1 MSANASTFLLP
12 DAEPAWRLWR
22 STSAGKPETLESP
35 ADCRAGSRPV
45 VVGLPATACRT
56 IGLVLPIADPS
67 LLPSMIEAQLER
79 RGITIAKSP
88 VPNFVWHLLGQ
99 DAAQSIVSVDVL
111 AQPFPEN
118 LAVHHAA
125 NYTAALR
132 LMLLP
137 ARMMVVIE
145 EQGLLVLAVGS
156 LGKLWHSHIIGAAD
170 SAPEKLALE
179 LEIAQLG
186 IETTDGIGIFRGIT
200 LAGARLAPLALELK
214 KHASIAI
221 ETVPSLEPNR
231 RLNLDGF
238 QKLLPVTVFE
248 SQAARAR
255 GRRLVKLVLF
265 ITLLY
270 GVIFTACWFHLQSL
284 RDRVKELEGDIAR
297 TEAPANEVRQT
308 AQRWREM
315 EPAVDVHRYPMMQLS
330 QITALMPPSGVA
342 IKRFGTKLT
351 EIEIIGDARDA
362 QTATQFFEDLKGH
375 HNLSRYTWSMPVPSV
390 REGVASFK
398 IQGKLDAK

>member
-22 STSAGKPETLESP
+22 SPSSGKPETLESP
-35 ADCRAGSRPV
+35 ADCREGSKPL

-56 IGLVLPIADPS
+56 IGLVLPIADVA
-67 LLPSMIEAQLER
+67 LLPSMVEAQLER
-79 RGITIAKSP
+79 RGIAITKTPAA
-88 VPNFVWHLLGQ
+88 NFAWQLLGQ

-137 ARMMVVIE
+137 ARMMAVVE

-156 LGKLWHSHIIGAAD
+156 QGKLWHSHIIGAAD
-170 SAPEKLALE
+170 SAPAKLARE
-179 LEIAQLG
+179 LEIARLG
-186 IETTDGIGIFRGIT
+186 IEHTDSIGTLSGIT
-200 LAGARLAPLALELK
+200 LVGERLAPLARELK
-214 KHASIAI
+214 KHTGILI
-221 ETVPSLEPNR
+221 ETVPALEPNR
-231 RLNLDGF
+231 ALNLDGF
-238 QKLLPVTVFE
+238 QKLLPVSVYE
-248 SQAARAR
+248 SQAAKSRTRKLLKTA
-255 GRRLVKLVLF
+255 LVVAMIYVAVF
-265 ITLLY
+265 A
-270 GVIFTACWFHLQSL
+270 ACWWHLQSL
-284 RDRVKELEGDIAR
+284 RDQVKQLESDIAK
-297 TEAPANEVRQT
+297 TDAPASEVKQT
-308 AQRWREM
+308 AQRWHEL
-315 EPAVDVHRYPMMQLS
+315 EPAVDQHRYPMVQLS
-330 QITALMPPSGVA
+330 QITALMPPSGVV
-342 IKRFGTKLT
+342 IKRFDSKLT
-351 EIEIIGDARDA
+351 EIEIRGDARDA

-375 HNLSRYTWSMPVPSV
+375 HNLSRYSWSMPVPSV

>member
-22 STSAGKPETLESP
+22 SSSSGKPETLESP
-35 ADCRAGSRPV
+35 ADCREGSKPV

-56 IGLVLPIADPS
+56 IGLVLPIADAS

-79 RGITIAKSP
+79 RGIALTKSP

-137 ARMMVVIE
+137 TRIMVVTE

-156 LGKLWHSHIIGAAD
+156 QGKLWHSHIIGAAD
-170 SAPEKLALE
+170 SAPKKLAQE

-186 IETTDGIGIFRGIT
+186 IETTDGIGALRGIA
-200 LAGARLAPLALELK
+200 LVGERLAPLALELK
-214 KHASIAI
+214 KLTGIAI
-221 ETVPSLEPNR
+221 ETIPSLEPNR
-231 RLNLDGF
+231 ALNLDGF
-238 QKLLPVTVFE
+238 QKLLPVSVFE
-248 SQAARAR
+248 AQAARAR
-255 GRRLVKLVLF
+255 GRRLVKMSLF
-265 ITLLY
+265 IAMFY
-270 GVIFTACWFHLQSL
+270 VVVFAACWWHLQGL
-284 RDRVKELEGDIAR
+284 RDSVKGLESDIAK
-297 TEAPANEVRQT
+297 TDAPASEVKQT
-308 AQRWREM
+308 AQRWHEL

-330 QITALMPPSGVA
+330 QITALMPPSGVV
-342 IKRFGTKLT
+342 IKKFDSKIA
-351 EIEIIGDARDA
+351 EIEITGDARDA
-362 QTATQFFEDLKGH
+362 QTASQFLEDLKGQ
-375 HNLSRYTWSMPVPSV
+375 HNLSRFAWSMPVPAV